1 MGKSGLPQRQP
12 ICLENILGCN
22 SGDRR
27 NCHCQAVDLRSGG
40 HPSDPL
46 ICVSYFLP
54 EVLSYLLDPFPDSMA
69 EADRKCAEAAEEIE
83 YDESAGHDEDEDDE
97 DEDDDDEGDEPIN
110 SAKRANGKA
119 RLPVTLS
126 VEMLQDPGIVAA
138 LKQSLDDMAGSPA
151 ELLNRLPASV
161 KLRVSALRRLQAN
174 FFKLQAEFFQD
185 VHRLQLK
192 YSTFYQSFYSRRRDI
207 VNGIVEP
214 TDTEAKWLLS
224 EKNNSGHDQ
233 EDEREAKGV
242 TGIPGFWLTTMK
254 NVDLLADMIQE
265 YDEPILQHIQDIK
278 LTFPEGEKGMT
289 FALEFHFAHND
300 YFRNEML
307 SKTYMMH
314 SHPVLERPLGYQG
327 PTIISCKGCPI
338 NWREGRDVTAHTVQ
352 EHLQKHRS
360 SSCARRVTRSSPTR
374 SFFSFFNP
382 PHEPLVMA
390 DDMDEEEA
398 TLLATDF
405 EMGQLFRERLI
416 PRAVLYFTGEILD
429 DYDDDDTEESDF
441 DEEKAAENDED
452 KEEKVGPEMVTS
464 AT

>member
-1 MGKSGLPQRQP
+1 
-12 ICLENILGCN
+12 
-22 SGDRR
+22 
-27 NCHCQAVDLRSGG
+27 
-40 HPSDPL
+40 
-46 ICVSYFLP
+46 
-54 EVLSYLLDPFPDSMA
+54 MA
-69 EADRKCAEAAEEIE
+69 EADRKCAEPSEEID
-83 YDESAGHDEDEDDE
+83 YDESAGRDEDEDDE
-97 DEDDDDEGDEPIN
+97 DEDEDDEGDHPID
-110 SAKRANGKA
+110 SAKRANVKA

-151 ELLNRLPASV
+151 ELLNRLPTSV
-161 KLRVSALRRLQAN
+161 KLRVSALRRLQAD
-174 FFKLQAEFFQD
+174 FFKLQAEFFQE

-192 YSTFYQSFYSRRRDI
+192 YSALYQTFYSRRRDI
-207 VNGIVEP
+207 VTGLVEP
-214 TDTEAKWLLS
+214 TDTEAKWLENPELP
-224 EKNNSGHDQ
+224 ENNNSRHD
-233 EDEREAKGV
+233 EADEPEEKEV

-254 NVDLLADMIQE
+254 KVDLLADMIQE
-265 YDEPILQHIQDIK
+265 YDEPILQQLQDIQLK
-278 LTFPEGEKGMT
+278 FPEGEKGMT

-300 YFRNEML
+300 FFRNEVL

-314 SHPVLERPLGYQG
+314 SQPGPERPLGYQG
-327 PTIISCKGCPI
+327 PTIISCRGCPI

-352 EHLQKHRS
+352 EHSQNHRS
-360 SSCARRVTRSSPTR
+360 SSATRRATRSSSAG

-390 DDMDEEEA
+390 DDLDEEEA

-441 DEEKAAENDED
+441 DEEKAAENDEE
-452 KEEKVGPEMVTS
+452 KEEKTGIQSKEIYLNPPCACAFGTNSEPKYCSTTGS
-464 AT
+464 CFDSSSKYNI